1 MGVAATARQFV
12 GKSQSEAVTDVI
24 VATGALE
31 SRACAVLWLLR
42 AIEGNVVNGVRPG
55 IAGHEVEALP
65 GALRQ
70 RRLQSVVDRCVIVP
84 EEIDKSEIGEAR
96 IERPTRLLA
105 ISTGNLRWRIRVH
118 LVDVADAVQ
127 RDPAVAHITDLQ

>member
-1 MGVAATARQFV
+1 MGVAATAGQFV

-70 RRLQSVVDRCVIVP
+70 RCLQGVVDLCVRVP
-84 EEIDKSEIGEAR
+84 EEIAGTGVGRAR
-96 IERPTRLLA
+96 RASPISDSS
-105 ISTGNLRWRIRVH
+105 ISTGNLRG
-118 LVDVADAVQ
+118 
-127 RDPAVAHITDLQ
+127 